1 MSHAPIPAEPLPQ
14 ADQSADMAALR
25 SVIQRLEADNQRL
38 HEQVAAVANANVHA
52 AELMVELHEAQIAL
66 AAHNQQL
73 QEQSAALATANAALQ
88 TEITQ
93 RHRAEAELRVTKEA
107 AESATQTKSAFL
119 ARMSHEIRT
128 PMNAVIGMSGLL
140 LSTSLTV
147 EQREFVEIIISSGD
161 ALLTI
166 INDILDFS
174 KIEAGKLDLEYQPFD
189 LRECIES
196 AYDLLAMQVAEKRL
210 DFAYILD
217 EQTPPAIIGDVTRLR
232 QILVNL
238 LSNALKFTDQGE
250 VVLTV
255 TAQPLTETVAIS
267 SPGQQ
272 EVYTLHFAVR
282 DTGIGI
288 PPDRIS
294 SLFQSFSQVDASTTR
309 KYGGT
314 GLGLAISKHLS
325 AMMGGSMWVESDG
338 IAGQGATFHFTMQA
352 ASVLLPPK
360 REYSMGVQPHLHGK
374 RVLIVDDNATSRRIL
389 ALQAQRWGMLSSA
402 TASPIEALAWIRRG
416 DFYDIAILDM
426 HMPEMDGV
434 TLAQAIRTY
443 RDASRLPLVLCS
455 SLGRREIGPE
465 AGTTVFTAVLSKP
478 LKPTQIFDVLMQSCT
493 ASSVPMAL
501 PVTTSQT
508 LLERRVQSP
517 LRILL
522 AEDNTINQKLAL
534 RLLQQGGYRADV
546 AANGLEV
553 LASVERQPYDVVL
566 MDMQMPEMD
575 GLEATRQ
582 ICHRWSHAE
591 RPHLIALT
599 ANAMQGDRERCL
611 EAGMDDYV
619 SKPIRFEELLA
630 ALQRCQPRGGLAS
643 PATHQAVQDE
653 GWPASVVSPQA
664 DTALTL
670 QEATSASVLDTTI
683 LACLQTTMGH
693 AFTAELID
701 AFFEEAPSMLVKLRQ
716 AVAQG
721 DTTTVDWVAHTLK
734 SNSSSFG
741 ALTLA
746 TLCQTL
752 EAMGKTGVL
761 EAGTEWVAQIEAEY
775 GKVRS
780 ALAAVRQGSAS

>member
-294 SLFQSFSQVDASTTR
+294 KAPKLTLFSAS
-309 KYGGT
+309 
-314 GLGLAISKHLS
+314 
-325 AMMGGSMWVESDG
+325 
-338 IAGQGATFHFTMQA
+338 
-352 ASVLLPPK
+352 
-360 REYSMGVQPHLHGK
+360 
-374 RVLIVDDNATSRRIL
+374 
-389 ALQAQRWGMLSSA
+389 
-402 TASPIEALAWIRRG
+402 
-416 DFYDIAILDM
+416 
-426 HMPEMDGV
+426 
-434 TLAQAIRTY
+434 
-443 RDASRLPLVLCS
+443 
-455 SLGRREIGPE
+455 
-465 AGTTVFTAVLSKP
+465 
-478 LKPTQIFDVLMQSCT
+478 
-493 ASSVPMAL
+493 
-501 PVTTSQT
+501 
-508 LLERRVQSP
+508 
-517 LRILL
+517 
-522 AEDNTINQKLAL
+522 
-534 RLLQQGGYRADV
+534 
-546 AANGLEV
+546 
-553 LASVERQPYDVVL
+553 
-566 MDMQMPEMD
+566 
-575 GLEATRQ
+575 GLEADIVLR
-582 ICHRWSHAE
+582 ISPVE
-591 RPHLIALT
+591 
-599 ANAMQGDRERCL
+599 ANTGRKC
-611 EAGMDDYV
+611 
-619 SKPIRFEELLA
+619 F
-630 ALQRCQPRGGLAS
+630 
-643 PATHQAVQDE
+643 
-653 GWPASVVSPQA
+653 GW
-664 DTALTL
+664 LWL
-670 QEATSASVLDTTI
+670 H
-683 LACLQTTMGH
+683 G
-693 AFTAELID
+693 
-701 AFFEEAPSMLVKLRQ
+701 
-716 AVAQG
+716 
-721 DTTTVDWVAHTLK
+721 
-734 SNSSSFG
+734 
-741 ALTLA
+741 
-746 TLCQTL
+746 
-752 EAMGKTGVL
+752 
-761 EAGTEWVAQIEAEY
+761 
-775 GKVRS
+775 
-780 ALAAVRQGSAS
+780 